1 MTTAT
6 TSSTKQQPQQQARP
20 RVLLLLLTLGV
31 FGIINTEMGVVGII
45 PQIATEFGVTVPQA
59 GWTVSIFALMV
70 ALAAPVMPLLCS
82 RFNRKRVML
91 FALGLFTVC
100 SFTAM
105 LTDSFAVLLASRAL
119 PALLHPVYVSIAFT
133 MAAQS
138 VAPER
143 SSEAVSLVFVGV
155 SAGMV
160 LGVPVSSF
168 VVSHSAVSVAFGLF
182 ALVTALVMA
191 LSVFVM
197 PAKPVMPT
205 QSSSASSSDSSA
217 GTEVK
222 AKSYKEQLQVLRRG
236 QLWLALTTLIFLN
249 GAVFGF
255 FSFLS
260 DFLLSVSQL
269 SFDVVS
275 ALLLAYSIANIVG
288 NLGVGKLIYRHQGKC
303 IVLLPVILAVLYA
316 VLYALGASTIAAATA
331 VVVIGVFAGS
341 VGVLGQSMLLKSA
354 SDAPEFANG
363 LFLSGANAGTMMGTF
378 LCGLFITSMG
388 TRASIGGTMIFLLL
402 SLLLGAAFVYRDRK
416 AKMQANTEVSDTGA
430 GQESV
435 ISAA

>member
-1 MTTAT
+1 
-6 TSSTKQQPQQQARP
+6 
-20 RVLLLLLTLGV
+20 
-31 FGIINTEMGVVGII
+31 
-45 PQIATEFGVTVPQA
+45 
-59 GWTVSIFALMV
+59 
-70 ALAAPVMPLLCS
+70 
-82 RFNRKRVML
+82 
-91 FALGLFTVC
+91 
-100 SFTAM
+100 
-105 LTDSFAVLLASRAL
+105 
-119 PALLHPVYVSIAFT
+119 

-416 AKMQANTEVSDTGA
+416 AKM
-430 GQESV
+430 
-435 ISAA
+435 